1 MTEFSRQPIRPVAAG
16 PPPPPAIGCGLIWL
30 LAITCGVGVG
40 NAYFAQAVSPLV
52 ASGLHVPQD
61 SAAVIV
67 TVTQCGYTAGILLV
81 PLSDRFPHRRLI
93 VTLLL
98 LTGLGLL
105 G

>member
-16 PPPPPAIGCGLIWL
+16 PPPPPAIGGGLIWL

-52 ASGLHVPQD
+52 PSGLHVPQD

-67 TVTQCGYTAGILLV
+67 TVTQCGYTAGIFLLV

-93 VTLLL
+93 VTLLV
-98 LTGLGLL
+98 LTGLGL
-105 G
+105 